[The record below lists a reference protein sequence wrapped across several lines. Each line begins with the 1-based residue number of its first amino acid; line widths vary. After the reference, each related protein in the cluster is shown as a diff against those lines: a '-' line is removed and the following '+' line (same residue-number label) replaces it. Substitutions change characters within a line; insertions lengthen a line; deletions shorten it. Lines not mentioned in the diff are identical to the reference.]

1 MPTEPALKP
10 RRRWQRI
17 AAIIVAITLTY
28 FAIAYLV
35 IPFGW
40 KRYVSRH
47 PELEDIPRVAYTAS
61 GLPADPLNVEL
72 IGPENG
78 LKRIMVNAHWYPADA
93 LTLRSCLEI
102 AEASVLKRPYDAAP
116 VSDEFLFGRK
126 QDLAFEKPVGDNPR
140 ERHHVRF
147 WRAPTAD
154 SEGRTVWIGSAIFD
168 KRVGLESD
176 HGSVHASHGS
186 RRRCRA
192 RLLVSE
198 SGGDGRTILGRSS
211 GRLPQN
217 PRGQERRRSALA
229 YGRAVVYRR
238 HRPQNSIRHCQTPVS
253 STQAFLR
260 HVKNR
265 PISAAVTGTGIQRF
279 RQVFPC
285 TRLPYVL

>member
-1 MPTEPALKP
+1 MSTEPALKP

-47 PELEDIPRVAYTAS
+47 LELEDIPRVTYTAS

-102 AEASVLKRPYDAAP
+102 AEASVLKRPHDAAP

-126 QDLAFEKPVGDNPR
+126 QDLAIEKPVGDNPR

-168 KRVGLESD
+168 KRVGLSRTTGQFTHLTAVDVDVERDYLFRNLEETGGLS
-176 HGSVHASHGS
+176 SVEVVDDFHKILEGKNGEGVPW
-186 RRRCRA
+186 RT
-192 RLLVSE
+192 
-198 SGGDGRTILGRSS
+198 DGRLFIGVIA
-211 GRLPQN
+211 P
-217 PRGQERRRSALA
+217 
-229 YGRAVVYRR
+229 
-238 HRPQNSIRHCQTPVS
+238 
-253 STQAFLR
+253 
-260 HVKNR
+260 K
-265 PISAAVTGTGIQRF
+265 
-279 RQVFPC
+279 
-285 TRLPYVL
+285 